1 MASCNVWG
9 ITKLNFCITS
19 IQLFFS
25 RFVSYTYIDILIG
38 IVILQI
44 LQMAKRHIFLPI
56 MQKMLQDASVS
67 LFRWFEN
74 NPLKGNA
81 AKCDFLVSTSQEV
94 ILNVNNFKIK
104 SSDCEKLLG
113 VKYDSKLSFDQHIT
127 DLC

>member
-1 MASCNVWG
+1 
-9 ITKLNFCITS
+9 
-19 IQLFFS
+19 
-25 RFVSYTYIDILIG
+25 
-38 IVILQI
+38 
-44 LQMAKRHIFLPI
+44 
-56 MQKMLQDASVS
+56 MLQDASVS

-81 AKCDFLVSTSQEV
+81 AKCNFLVSTSQEV

>member
-9 ITKLNFCITS
+9 IAKLNFCITS

-38 IVILQI
+38 ILILQI
-44 LQMAKRHIFLPI
+44 LQMAKRHIFLLI

-81 AKCDFLVSTSQEV
+81 AKCNFLVNTSQEA